1 MRTKNIVVIDDEE
14 VLLKGIKFF
23 LTTKDYNV
31 IIINNGRDALDIIL
45 DLLKKG
51 EVIDL
56 IITDILMSE
65 LTGIDLIKVLNE
77 LNVKIPIIIIT
88 GFTNNDILNELNKIG
103 KFEVINKP
111 FDKNTL
117 LEKVEITLSKY
128 SDNK

>member
-1 MRTKNIVVIDDEE
+1 MRTKNIIVIDDEE

-31 IIINNGRDALDIIL
+31 IIINNGREALDIIL

-51 EVIDL
+51 EIIDL

-77 LNVKIPIIIIT
+77 LNVKIPVIIIT
-88 GFTNNDILNELNKIG
+88 GFTNSDILNELNKIG
-103 KFEVINKP
+103 SFEVINKP

-117 LEKVEITLSKY
+117 LEKVEIALSKN
-128 SDNK
+128 SGK

>member
-31 IIINNGRDALDIIL
+31 IIINNGREALDIIL

-51 EVIDL
+51 EIIDL

-88 GFTNNDILNELNKIG
+88 GFTNGDILNELKRIG
-103 KFEVINKP
+103 NFEVINKP

-117 LEKVEITLSKY
+117 LEKVEIVLSKH
-128 SDNK
+128 SDK